1 MPAKRSFRLHRP
13 TALAHRRPSPPSL
26 RVAHRATRLAIA
38 LALAMA
44 VALTSAAASSA
55 NTGSVYFDSNNNVGA
70 GETLFNG
77 TFTGTGN
84 VGLSRLVMPAL
95 TTGIFDTALGLDALH
110 GNTSGSHNTA
120 TGTDALF
127 LNPTGN
133 DNTATGFWALKNT
146 TGNSNIAIGSGAGLN
161 LSFGNNNID
170 IDNPGVAGESG
181 RIRIG
186 TKGEQSAAYLQGV
199 YGKTAVSGVPVLVNS
214 AGKLG
219 TASAKTQ
226 PLSVAAGRRLLA
238 DVKRQAEQIRRQAAE
253 LRRLRERVVGGH

>member
-13 TALAHRRPSPPSL
+13 TALARRRPSPPGL
-26 RVAHRATRLAIA
+26 RVPHRATRLAIA
-38 LALAMA
+38 LTVAM
-44 VALTSAAASSA
+44 VLALTGAAASSA
-55 NTGSVYFDSNNNVGA
+55 STGSVYFDSNNNVGA

-77 TFTGTGN
+77 TFTGSGN
-84 VGLSRLVMPAL
+84 VGVGRSVMPNL
-95 TTGIFDTALGLDALH
+95 TTGIFNTALGLDALA

-133 DNTATGFWALKNT
+133 
-146 TGNSNIAIGSGAGLN
+146 SNVAIGSGAGIN
-161 LSFGNNNID
+161 LTFGNNNID
-170 IDNPGVAGESG
+170 IDNAGVAGESG

-186 TKGEQSAAYLQGV
+186 TKGEQSAAFLQGV
-199 YGKTAVSGVPVLVNS
+199 YGKTAASGVPVLVNS

-238 DVKRQAEQIRRQAAE
+238 EVKRQAEQIRRQAAE